1 MTEEKV
7 ILAALEEIKIHS
19 LKFTMEDMTRRLHM
33 SKTSL
38 YKKVASKDALIA
50 DIVTYMIERFNREE
64 QKRITPDMSIDEKN
78 VALIQLYTDTVMPFN
93 NAVFRDLQ
101 YLYED
106 QWQRWRT
113 FQQEKIDELMAI
125 LQAGID
131 AGVYRPVNIG
141 IMRYT
146 LEHTVSALGDASFL
160 NDNGLTY
167 SEAIQGLRDIIFYGI
182 KK

>member
-1 MTEEKV
+1 
-7 ILAALEEIKIHS
+7 
-19 LKFTMEDMTRRLHM
+19 
-33 SKTSL
+33 
-38 YKKVASKDALIA
+38 
-50 DIVTYMIERFNREE
+50 
-64 QKRITPDMSIDEKN
+64 
-78 VALIQLYTDTVMPFN
+78 
-93 NAVFRDLQ
+93 
-101 YLYED
+101 
-106 QWQRWRT
+106 
-113 FQQEKIDELMAI
+113 MAI

>member
-19 LKFTMEDMTRRLHM
+19 LKFTMEDITRRLHM

-50 DIVTYMIERFNREE
+50 DIMTYMMDRFNREE
-64 QKRITPDMSIDEKN
+64 ERSIRPDMSIDERN
-78 VALIQLYTDTVMPFN
+78 GALIKLYTDMVAPFN
-93 NAVFRDLQ
+93 AVVFRDLQ

-106 QWQRWRT
+106 QWKRWRA

-125 LQAGID
+125 LQEGID
-131 AGVYRPVNIG
+131 AGIYRPVNMAV
-141 IMRYT
+141 MRYT
-146 LEHTVSALGDASFL
+146 LEHTVSALGVASFL
-160 NDNGLTY
+160 HDNQLTY
-167 SEAIQGLRDIIFYGI
+167 SEAIRGLSDIILHGI